1 MSRIV
6 GLDHIVLKSPDV
18 ERSLAFYCGV
28 LGLEGV
34 RVNEWRVGENRFP
47 SVRIDDNTII
57 DILGSDDP
65 FAESAGQQLDH
76 YCLVVEPGGLQEL
89 LEKVSAFGI
98 EPGPFQLRWG
108 ARGRGESSYMTAPEG
123 VTLELRH
130 YPYGGDDRK

>member
-28 LGLEGV
+28 LGLDGV
-34 RVNEWRVGENRFP
+34 RVDEWRAGENRFP
-47 SVRIDDNTII
+47 SVRINDNTII
-57 DILGSDDP
+57 DIFGTDDP

-89 LEKVSAFGI
+89 VERVSAFGI
-98 EPGPFQLRWG
+98 EPGPFQSRWG
-108 ARGRGESSYMTAPEG
+108 ARGRGESSYLTAPEG

-130 YPYGGDDRK
+130 YPDGGNDRK